1 VVALNY
7 FHFGKTCIHLDNP
20 INLEEKYL
28 WVATISLQFKQFSKA
43 SCTSST
49 LIYYVRSLVRF
60 QVASY
65 LPKQWMLTMNGVLCI
80 LMATLLG
87 CMLHFVT
94 QVTMD

>member
-1 VVALNY
+1 V
-7 FHFGKTCIHLDNP
+7 GTCIHLDSQ

-43 SCTSST
+43 SFTSSI
-49 LIYYVRSLVRF
+49 LIHYVRSLVRF
-60 QVASY
+60 QGALY
-65 LPKQWMLTMNGVLCI
+65 LPKQWVLMMNGVLCI

-94 QVTMD
+94 QSNYGLNV